1 MASTETEKQTDD
13 VACFVQKKK
22 KELKE
27 ETVQCEEKLHSK
39 SQQRADEKGKTMP
52 SDAMCTE
59 KIASQQGREAAS
71 WPIKQ
76 RIEGASIRHILGQ
89 RGEVNAGAEAMPTCE
104 LQPGANP
111 ITHSEPAREAR
122 PYGPP
127 PLGRHFRAK
136 SLPHLLP

>member
-1 MASTETEKQTDD
+1 MMLLALFKK
-13 VACFVQKKK
+13 KKK

-39 SQQRADEKGKTMP
+39 SPQRADEKGKTMP

-89 RGEVNAGAEAMPTCE
+89 
-104 LQPGANP
+104 
-111 ITHSEPAREAR
+111 
-122 PYGPP
+122 
-127 PLGRHFRAK
+127 
-136 SLPHLLP
+136 